1 MQRWN
6 FLEDSRIRTAA
17 LLLRLNPLSEA
28 RRRTGM
34 PAGVGTAAVYSCPY
48 LWWLC
53 GHLDAG
59 LQDGDG
65 EVWVGA
71 GAEPEAEG
79 RVWIL
84 HLQLLHQFIQVR
96 HPGQRQVAVGEEYP
110 VSCKGVLMWWEP
122 LPMPRLFP
130 HCSSGCGASLGG
142 GSKC

>member
-1 MQRWN
+1 M
-6 FLEDSRIRTAA
+6 
-17 LLLRLNPLSEA
+17 PP
-28 RRRTGM
+28 GM
-34 PAGVGTAAVYSCPY
+34 GTAAVYSCPY

-71 GAEPEAEG
+71 GAEPEAVG
-79 RVWIL
+79 RVRIL
-84 HLQLLHQFIQVR
+84 HLQLLHQFIQVW

-122 LPMPRLFP
+122 LPMPRLSP
-130 HCSSGCGASLGG
+130 HCSSGRGASLGG
-142 GSKC
+142 RSKCSGANPQGLLEERELQ

>member
-1 MQRWN
+1 
-6 FLEDSRIRTAA
+6 
-17 LLLRLNPLSEA
+17 
-28 RRRTGM
+28 M

-84 HLQLLHQFIQVR
+84 HLQLLLDDHFCFFIRDAGTPYQK
-96 HPGQRQVAVGEEYP
+96 PVGIDAKRRAGYQ
-110 VSCKGVLMWWEP
+110 
-122 LPMPRLFP
+122 
-130 HCSSGCGASLGG
+130 GADIFAF
-142 GSKC
+142 CNT

>member
-6 FLEDSRIRTAA
+6 FLEERRIKQAA
-17 LLLRLNPLSEA
+17 LQLRLQPLSEA
-28 RRRTGM
+28 RRTGR
-34 PAGVGTAAVYSCPY
+34 PTSVGTAAAYTCPY

-79 RVWIL
+79 RVRIL

-96 HPGQRQVAVGEEYP
+96 HPGQRQVAVGEEDP
-110 VSCKGVLMWWEP
+110 MSWKEVLVWWEP
-122 LPMPRLFP
+122 LPMPPLSP
-130 HCSSGCGASLGG
+130 HCSSG
-142 GSKC
+142 